1 MTKTAVGLYLM
12 SPSEVT
18 GLDRAGWAEER
29 GFDSVWIPDGGGKMH
44 ALTLAGAVASRTTK
58 VRVGTGIVPVF
69 THTPAVLASSA
80 LTLAQLAPGRVILGL
95 GASTSAMIE
104 GWHGIPYVKPLTRV
118 RETTLV
124 LRRML
129 AGEKVAFEGQTLST
143 RGFRMNPPPRQ
154 PPEIFLAA
162 LRPKM
167 LELVG
172 EIADGVIL
180 HLCPAEVVPRM
191 LDHIRAGAE
200 KANRSLADIE
210 ITLRLNAF
218 VGDDIS
224 AARDHFRQI
233 LAGYF
238 SSTAY
243 NRFFSWCGREAEA
256 HQFAEGF
263 REGDREKTRAAL
275 NDGLVESLGLLG
287 PAEKCREE
295 LRALFEA
302 GIQTAIINPISPKP
316 EEAQATFEALA
327 PEHFA

>member
-1 MTKTAVGLYLM
+1 MTKAAVGLYLM

-18 GLDRAGWAEER
+18 GLDRARWAEER

-44 ALTLAGAVASRTTK
+44 ALTLAGAVASQTRK

-95 GASTSAMIE
+95 GASTSGMME
-104 GWHGIPYVKPLTRV
+104 GWHGIPYVKPLSRV

-129 AGEKVAFEGQTLST
+129 AGEKVEFEGETLST
-143 RGFRMNPPPRQ
+143 RGFRLNPPPQQ
-154 PPEIFLAA
+154 PPKIFLAA

-172 EIADGVIL
+172 EIADGVVL
-180 HLCPAEVVPRM
+180 HLCPLEVVPRM

-200 KANRSLADIE
+200 KAGRRLADIE
-210 ITLRLNAF
+210 IALRLNAF
-218 VGDDIS
+218 VGDDLS
-224 AARDHFRQI
+224 AARDHFRSI
-233 LAGYF
+233 LGTYF
-238 SSTAY
+238 SATAY
-243 NRFFSWCGREAEA
+243 NRFFAWCGREGEA
-256 HQFAEGF
+256 KQFAKGF
-263 REGDREKTRAAL
+263 RDGDREKTRAAL
-275 NDGLVESLGLLG
+275 NDGLVESLALLG
-287 PAEKCREE
+287 SAEKCRAE

-302 GIQTAIINPISPKP
+302 GIQTAIINPFSPRP